1 MAKLR
6 VPHPLI
12 LICAFI
18 ALAALATHV
27 LPAGEFERRDD
38 PATGRSVVVAGTYHP
53 VPQHAL
59 GPFETLLAIPNGMV
73 DAGSV
78 IFVVFLCGG
87 AFAVVD
93 ATGALRRGLDRLVA
107 VLQHRE
113 AIVIPV
119 CCLFFGAAGALENMQ
134 EEIIPLVPVLL
145 LLVRRLGF
153 DAVIAAA
160 VSVGAAAV
168 GSSFSPLNPF
178 QVGIAQ
184 KLAELPALSG
194 GLFRT
199 VFLLLAMGVWTWG
212 TVRFALRTRTSSAA
226 EAEAGSR
233 ALSWRDAAALLLVLV
248 AFAIYVYGVLRL
260 AWGFE
265 ELGAVFFVMGLA
277 AGVIGGLGLEGTA
290 LAYVDGFR
298 SMAFAGVLIGFARAV
313 YVVLSEGR
321 VIDTIVYGLFQP
333 LVELPRAAS
342 ALGMLAAHTA
352 IHVPVPS
359 VSGQAVLT
367 LPVLIPLS
375 DLLGLSRQVTVL
387 AYQYGA
393 GLCELLTPTNGAL
406 MAVLVAAGVRYER
419 WLAFT
424 IPLYGLM
431 IVLGGIALLT
441 AIAVGLQ

>member
-1 MAKLR
+1 MAKLS
-6 VPHPLI
+6 VPHPLV
-12 LICAFI
+12 LLCAFI
-18 ALAALATHV
+18 VLAAVATWA

-53 VPQHAL
+53 VPQHGV
-59 GPFETLLAIPNGMV
+59 GPFETLVAIPKGMV
-73 DAGSV
+73 DAASV

-107 VLQHRE
+107 VLKQRE
-113 AIVIPV
+113 ALVIPV

-194 GLFRT
+194 GFFRT
-199 VFLLLAMGVWTWG
+199 VFLALAMGLWIWG
-212 TVRFALRTRTSSAA
+212 TVRYALRTRTSPSADV
-226 EAEAGSR
+226 EAGSR
-233 ALSWRDAAALLLVLV
+233 ALSWRDATALLLVLA
-248 AFAIYVYGVLRL
+248 AFGIYVYGVMRL
-260 AWGFE
+260 EWGFE

-277 AGVIGGLGLEGTA
+277 AGTVGGLGLEGTA

-313 YVVLSEGR
+313 YVVLAEGH

-333 LVELPRAAS
+333 LEGLPRAAS

-352 IHVPVPS
+352 FHVPVPS

-406 MAVLVAAGVRYER
+406 MAVLVAAGVRYEK

-424 IPLYGLM
+424 LPLYGLL
-431 IVLGGIALLT
+431 VGLA
-441 AIAVGLQ
+441 AITLMVAIGVGLQ